1 MVHLYWSESESES
14 DIAWNGYIG
23 FQVVCLHWE
32 AIISGKDQRNFR
44 FRFRFRSYINA
55 ALPQIT
61 IKIIGKYLIRH
72 V

>member
-1 MVHLYWSESESES
+1 MVHLYWSESES

-44 FRFRFRSYINA
+44 FRFRSYINA
-55 ALPQIT
+55 ALHVYNYVIFC
-61 IKIIGKYLIRH
+61 LIDLSSKWL
-72 V
+72 

>member
-1 MVHLYWSESESES
+1 MLHLYRSESESES

-44 FRFRFRSYINA
+44 FSLSLLYKCS
-55 ALPQIT
+55 IT
-61 IKIIGKYLIRH
+61 FVPTG
-72 V
+72 